1 MSKLN
6 ISIEQL
12 FELGAHFGHRK
23 RFWNPHME
31 DYIFCEKNNIHIIDL
46 YKTQEKIVELYETFK
61 ALSSVGNKVMVV
73 GTKRVAS
80 SYVEEFGQK
89 TGMPYISHRW
99 LGGMLTNWK
108 TIKVPINKLL
118 EYEENKSS
126 GQLESMIKKEAVM
139 LEKEMKKLSLV
150 FDGVK
155 DMKGLPD
162 AIFVIDVENEKIAV
176 QEAQKMGIPVYGLVD
191 TNSNPKNL
199 TNFVPINDDSSKT
212 IKFVL
217 NLLAEAVL
225 EGQDSAR
232 KQGLVQK
239 LDGDKGPK
247 VFSLNSSTKKVSV
260 DAPEEVDEKVE
271 TAAEEPAEKA
281 EEVKAEEKASAKKA
295 ATKTTAAKKAPA
307 KKAATKTTAAKKAPA
322 KKAPAKKAA
331 TKTTAAQK
339 APAKKAPAKK
349 AATKNTAA
357 KKAPAK
363 KAPAKK
369 AATKTTAAKKAP
381 AKKAPAKKAATKSE
395 E

>member
-1 MSKLN
+1 MSKLD
-6 ISIEQL
+6 ISIEKL

-46 YKTQEKIVELYETFK
+46 YKTQEKIAELYEVFRNQ
-61 ALSSVGNKVMVV
+61 SSVGNKIMIV

-80 SYVEEFGQK
+80 SYVAEFGEK

-118 EYEENKSS
+118 EYEENKAS
-126 GQLESMIKKEAVM
+126 GELDNMIKKEAVM
-139 LEKEMKKLSLV
+139 LEKEMKKLALN

-162 AIFVIDVENEKIAV
+162 ALFVIDVANEKIAV
-176 QEAQKMGIPVYGLVD
+176 QEAHKMGIPVYGLVD

-199 TNFVPINDDSSKT
+199 TNFIPVNDDSSRT
-212 IKFVL
+212 IKFIL
-217 NLLAEAVL
+217 DLLSQAIL

-247 VFSLNSSTKKVSV
+247 VFSLNTSTKKVSV
-260 DAPEEVDEKVE
+260 KE
-271 TAAEEPAEKA
+271 TK
-281 EEVKAEEKASAKKA
+281 EEVKETKEEVKETKEEVKETKEEVKETKEEVKETKEATHSEADLSKLTKVQLVEFAEKNDLKIKKSAKKA
-295 ATKTTAAKKAPA
+295 
-307 KKAATKTTAAKKAPA
+307 
-322 KKAPAKKAA
+322 
-331 TKTTAAQK
+331 
-339 APAKKAPAKK
+339 
-349 AATKNTAA
+349 
-357 KKAPAK
+357 
-363 KAPAKK
+363 
-369 AATKTTAAKKAP
+369 
-381 AKKAPAKKAATKSE
+381 SIVE
-395 E
+395 EILSQLK

>member
-1 MSKLN
+1 MSKLD

-31 DYIFCEKNNIHIIDL
+31 EYIFCEKNNIHIIDL
-46 YKTQEKIVELYETFK
+46 YKTQEKIAELYEVFRNQ
-61 ALSSVGNKVMVV
+61 SSVGNKIMIV

-80 SYVEEFGQK
+80 TYVADFGQK

-118 EYEENKSS
+118 EYEENKAS
-126 GQLESMIKKEAVM
+126 GELDNMIKKEAVM
-139 LEKEMKKLSLV
+139 LEKEMKKLALN

-162 AIFVIDVENEKIAV
+162 ALFVVDVENEKIAV
-176 QEAQKMGIPVYGLVD
+176 QEALKMEIPVYGLVD

-199 TNFVPINDDSSKT
+199 TNFIPINDDSSRT

-217 NLLAEAVL
+217 DLLSEAIL

-247 VFSLNSSTKKVSV
+247 VFSLNTSTKKVSV
-260 DAPEEVDEKVE
+260 EATKEETKVE
-271 TAAEEPAEKA
+271 TKEEIKEETKVEAKEEIKEETKVEAKEEKLSEADLNKFTKVQLVEFAEKNNF
-281 EEVKAEEKASAKKA
+281 KIKKSDKKA
-295 ATKTTAAKKAPA
+295 LIVNDILSQLK
-307 KKAATKTTAAKKAPA
+307 
-322 KKAPAKKAA
+322 
-331 TKTTAAQK
+331 
-339 APAKKAPAKK
+339 
-349 AATKNTAA
+349 
-357 KKAPAK
+357 
-363 KAPAKK
+363 
-369 AATKTTAAKKAP
+369 
-381 AKKAPAKKAATKSE
+381 
-395 E
+395 

>member
-1 MSKLN
+1 MSKVN

-23 RFWNPHME
+23 RFWNPLME

-46 YKTQEKIVELYETFK
+46 YKTQEKIIELYETFRK
-61 ALSSVGNKVMVV
+61 LSSVGNKVMIV

-80 SYVEEFGQK
+80 SYVSEFGEK

-118 EYEENKSS
+118 EYQENKES
-126 GQLESMIKKEAVM
+126 GELQSMIKKEAVM

-162 AIFVIDVENEKIAV
+162 ALFVIDVENEKIAV
-176 QEAQKMGIPVYGLVD
+176 QEALKMGIPVYGLVD
-191 TNSNPKNL
+191 TNSNPSNL

-217 NLLAEAVL
+217 DLLSEAIL

-247 VFSLNSSTKKVSV
+247 VFSMNTATKVISVKAEEKSEAVV
-260 DAPEEVDEKVE
+260 DAK
-271 TAAEEPAEKA
+271 T
-281 EEVKAEEKASAKKA
+281 EVKAEEKIEAQKEEITTTKKP
-295 ATKTTAAKKAPA
+295 AAKKAD
-307 KKAATKTTAAKKAPA
+307 K
-322 KKAPAKKAA
+322 
-331 TKTTAAQK
+331 
-339 APAKKAPAKK
+339 
-349 AATKNTAA
+349 
-357 KKAPAK
+357 
-363 KAPAKK
+363 
-369 AATKTTAAKKAP
+369 
-381 AKKAPAKKAATKSE
+381 
-395 E
+395 

>member
-126 GQLESMIKKEAVM
+126 GQLENMIKKEAVM

-260 DAPEEVDEKVE
+260 DATEDADEKVE

-281 EEVKAEEKASAKKA
+281 EEVKAEEVKAEEKAPAKKA

-322 KKAPAKKAA
+322 KKAE
-331 TKTTAAQK
+331 TKT
-339 APAKKAPAKK
+339 
-349 AATKNTAA
+349 
-357 KKAPAK
+357 
-363 KAPAKK
+363 
-369 AATKTTAAKKAP
+369 
-381 AKKAPAKKAATKSE
+381 E

>member
-1 MSKLN
+1 MSKVN

-23 RFWNPHME
+23 RFWNPLME

-46 YKTQEKIVELYETFK
+46 YKTQEKIIELYETFRK
-61 ALSSVGNKVMVV
+61 LSSVGNKVMIV

-80 SYVEEFGQK
+80 SYVSEFGEK

-118 EYEENKSS
+118 EYQENKES
-126 GQLESMIKKEAVM
+126 GELQSMIKKEAVM

-162 AIFVIDVENEKIAV
+162 ALFVIDVENEKIAV
-176 QEAQKMGIPVYGLVD
+176 QEALKMGIPVYGLVD
-191 TNSNPKNL
+191 TNSNPSNL

-217 NLLAEAVL
+217 DLLSEAIL

-247 VFSLNSSTKKVSV
+247 VFSMNTATKVISVKAEEKSEAVV
-260 DAPEEVDEKVE
+260 DAK
-271 TAAEEPAEKA
+271 T
-281 EEVKAEEKASAKKA
+281 EVKAEEKIEAQKEEITTTKKPAAKKA
-295 ATKTTAAKKAPA
+295 ATKKPAVKKTAAKKPTAKKTAAKKAA
-307 KKAATKTTAAKKAPA
+307 KKTA
-322 KKAPAKKAA
+322 
-331 TKTTAAQK
+331 
-339 APAKKAPAKK
+339 
-349 AATKNTAA
+349 
-357 KKAPAK
+357 
-363 KAPAKK
+363 
-369 AATKTTAAKKAP
+369 
-381 AKKAPAKKAATKSE
+381 E
-395 E
+395 

>member
-1 MSKLN
+1 MSKIN
-6 ISIEQL
+6 VTIEEL

-46 YKTQEKIVELYETFK
+46 YKTQEKIVELYEVFRK
-61 ALSSVGNKVMVV
+61 FSSVGNKVMVV

-80 SYVEEFGQK
+80 SYVTDFGQK

-126 GQLESMIKKEAVM
+126 GELDSMIKKEAVM
-139 LEKEMKKLSLV
+139 LEKEMKKLSMV

-162 AIFVIDVENEKIAV
+162 ALFVIDVESEKIAV
-176 QEAQKMGIPVYGLVD
+176 QEAIKMGIPVYGLVD
-191 TNSNPKNL
+191 TNSNPTNL
-199 TNFVPINDDSSKT
+199 TNFIPINDDSSKT

-217 NLLAEAVL
+217 NLLAEAINL
-225 EGQDSAR
+225 GQDSAR

-247 VFSLNSSTKKVSV
+247 VFSLNTATKTVSV
-260 DAPEEVDEKVE
+260 KTSETPAKEAKEVE
-271 TAAEEPAEKA
+271 T
-281 EEVKAEEKASAKKA
+281 VAEEKTAKTSTTKEAATTKKAPTKKAATTKKTPAKKA
-295 ATKTTAAKKAPA
+295 ATTKKAPA
-307 KKAATKTTAAKKAPA
+307 KKAATTKKAPA
-322 KKAPAKKAA
+322 KKTTTKK
-331 TKTTAAQK
+331 
-339 APAKKAPAKK
+339 
-349 AATKNTAA
+349 
-357 KKAPAK
+357 
-363 KAPAKK
+363 
-369 AATKTTAAKKAP
+369 
-381 AKKAPAKKAATKSE
+381 
-395 E
+395 

>member
-1 MSKLN
+1 MSKVN
-6 ISIEQL
+6 VSIEEL

-46 YKTQEKIVELYETFK
+46 YKTQEKIVELYETFRNF
-61 ALSSVGNKVMVV
+61 SSVGNKIMIV

-80 SYVEEFGQK
+80 SYVSDFGVK

-126 GQLESMIKKEAVM
+126 GQLDSMIKKEAVM

-162 AIFVIDVENEKIAV
+162 ALFVIDVESEKIAV
-176 QEAQKMGIPVYGLVD
+176 QEAIKMGIPVYGLVD
-191 TNSNPKNL
+191 TNSNPTNL
-199 TNFVPINDDSSKT
+199 TNFIPINDDSSKT

-217 NLLAEAVL
+217 NLMAEAINL
-225 EGQDSAR
+225 GQDSAR

-247 VFSLNSSTKKVSV
+247 VFSLNTSTKTVSV
-260 DAPEEVDEKVE
+260 KTAE
-271 TAAEEPAEKA
+271 TATEEAKRRRTSCGR
-281 EEVKAEEKASAKKA
+281 KDSQNNNNQKSACNN
-295 ATKTTAAKKAPA
+295 
-307 KKAATKTTAAKKAPA
+307 
-322 KKAPAKKAA
+322 
-331 TKTTAAQK
+331 QK
-339 APAKKAPAKK
+339 SACQKSRNNQKSTCQKSRNNQKSACQKSRNNQKSACQKSRNNQKSACQKSRSNQK
-349 AATKNTAA
+349 SACQKNNY
-357 KKAPAK
+357 
-363 KAPAKK
+363 
-369 AATKTTAAKKAP
+369 
-381 AKKAPAKKAATKSE
+381 
-395 E
+395 

>member
-1 MSKLN
+1 MSKVN

-23 RFWNPHME
+23 RFWNPLME

-46 YKTQEKIVELYETFK
+46 YKTQEKIIELYETFRK
-61 ALSSVGNKVMVV
+61 LSSVGNKVMIV

-80 SYVEEFGQK
+80 SYVSEFGEK

-118 EYEENKSS
+118 EYQENKES
-126 GQLESMIKKEAVM
+126 GELQSMIKKEAVM

-162 AIFVIDVENEKIAV
+162 ALFVIDVENEKIAV
-176 QEAQKMGIPVYGLVD
+176 QEALKMGIPVYGLVA
-191 TNSNPKNL
+191 TNSNPSNL

-217 NLLAEAVL
+217 DLLSEAIL

-247 VFSLNSSTKKVSV
+247 VFSMNTATKVISV
-260 DAPEEVDEKVE
+260 K
-271 TAAEEPAEKA
+271 AEEKSEAVVEAKA
-281 EEVKAEEKASAKKA
+281 EVKAEEKIEAQKEEITTTKKPAAKKA
-295 ATKTTAAKKAPA
+295 AA
-307 KKAATKTTAAKKAPA
+307 
-322 KKAPAKKAA
+322 
-331 TKTTAAQK
+331 
-339 APAKKAPAKK
+339 
-349 AATKNTAA
+349 
-357 KKAPAK
+357 
-363 KAPAKK
+363 
-369 AATKTTAAKKAP
+369 
-381 AKKAPAKKAATKSE
+381 
-395 E
+395 

>member
-1 MSKLN
+1 MSKAKVT
-6 ISIEQL
+6 IEQL

-31 DYIFCEKNNIHIIDL
+31 DYIFCEKNNIHIINL
-46 YKTQEKIVELYETFK
+46 YKTQEKILELYDTFK
-61 ALSSVGNKVMVV
+61 NLSAVGNKIMIV

-80 SYVEEFGQK
+80 SYVKDFGEK

-118 EYEENKSS
+118 EFEENKSS
-126 GQLESMIKKEAVM
+126 GQLGGMIKKEAVQ
-139 LEKEMKKLSLV
+139 LEKEMKKLSLN

-162 AIFVIDVENEKIAV
+162 ALFVIDVENENIAV
-176 QEAQKMGIPVYGLVD
+176 EEALKMGIPVYGLVD

-217 NLLAEAVL
+217 DLLSDAVL
-225 EGQDSAR
+225 DGQDSAR

-247 VFSLNSSTKKVSV
+247 VFSLNATTKKVSV
-260 DAPEEVDEKVE
+260 KPVEGNIEKEKDAVLSQEPEGQNEQPPKVE
-271 TAAEEPAEKA
+271 EKA
-281 EEVKAEEKASAKKA
+281 EVQETSVKITKSALAKLTKAQLEEKAKELGITIEGKVLKA
-295 ATKTTAAKKAPA
+295 DLVEQVFKA
-307 KKAATKTTAAKKAPA
+307 
-322 KKAPAKKAA
+322 
-331 TKTTAAQK
+331 Q
-339 APAKKAPAKK
+339 
-349 AATKNTAA
+349 
-357 KKAPAK
+357 
-363 KAPAKK
+363 
-369 AATKTTAAKKAP
+369 
-381 AKKAPAKKAATKSE
+381 
-395 E
+395 

>member
-126 GQLESMIKKEAVM
+126 GQLENMIKKEAVM

-217 NLLAEAVL
+217 NLLAEAVV

-260 DAPEEVDEKVE
+260 DAAEEADEKVE
-271 TAAEEPAEKA
+271 TAAEEPAEKTEEEKVETAA
-281 EEVKAEEKASAKKA
+281 EEPAEKTEEEKVEELKA
-295 ATKTTAAKKAPA
+295 QEKAPA

-322 KKAPAKKAA
+322 KKAPAKKAT
-331 TKTTAAQK
+331 TKT
-339 APAKKAPAKK
+339 
-349 AATKNTAA
+349 
-357 KKAPAK
+357 
-363 KAPAKK
+363 
-369 AATKTTAAKKAP
+369 
-381 AKKAPAKKAATKSE
+381 E

>member
-1 MSKLN
+1 MSKVN

-23 RFWNPHME
+23 RFWNPLME
-31 DYIFCEKNNIHIIDL
+31 EYIFCEKNNIHIIDL
-46 YKTQEKIVELYETFK
+46 YKTQEKIIELYETFRK
-61 ALSSVGNKVMVV
+61 LSSVGNKVMIV

-80 SYVEEFGQK
+80 SYVSEFGEK

-118 EYEENKSS
+118 EYQENKES
-126 GQLESMIKKEAVM
+126 GELQSMIKKEAVM

-162 AIFVIDVENEKIAV
+162 ALFVVDVENEKIAV
-176 QEAQKMGIPVYGLVD
+176 QEALKMGIPVYGLVD
-191 TNSNPKNL
+191 TNSNPSNL

-217 NLLAEAVL
+217 DLLSEAIL

-247 VFSLNSSTKKVSV
+247 VFSMNTTTKVISV
-260 DAPEEVDEKVE
+260 K
-271 TAAEEPAEKA
+271 AEEKSEAAVEAKA
-281 EEVKAEEKASAKKA
+281 EVKAEEKIEAQKEEITTTKKPAAKKA
-295 ATKTTAAKKAPA
+295 TAAKKP
-307 KKAATKTTAAKKAPA
+307 AAKKAD
-322 KKAPAKKAA
+322 K
-331 TKTTAAQK
+331 
-339 APAKKAPAKK
+339 
-349 AATKNTAA
+349 
-357 KKAPAK
+357 
-363 KAPAKK
+363 
-369 AATKTTAAKKAP
+369 
-381 AKKAPAKKAATKSE
+381 
-395 E
+395 

>member
-1 MSKLN
+1 MSKVN
-6 ISIEQL
+6 ISIEEL

-46 YKTQEKIVELYETFK
+46 YKTQEKIVELYETFRK
-61 ALSSVGNKVMVV
+61 FSSVGNKIMIV

-80 SYVEEFGQK
+80 SYVEDFGAK
-89 TGMPYISHRW
+89 TDMPYISHRW

-118 EYEENKSS
+118 EYEENKAS
-126 GQLESMIKKEAVM
+126 GQLDTMIKKEAVM

-162 AIFVIDVENEKIAV
+162 ALFVIDVESEKIAV
-176 QEAQKMGIPVYGLVD
+176 QEAIKMGIPVYGLVD
-191 TNSNPKNL
+191 TNSNPTNL
-199 TNFVPINDDSSKT
+199 TNFIPINDDSAKT

-217 NLLAEAVL
+217 NLMAEAIIL
-225 EGQDSAR
+225 GQDSAR

-247 VFSLNSSTKKVSV
+247 VFSLNTSTKTVSV
-260 DAPEEVDEKVE
+260 KTTETSTDETQKE
-271 TAAEEPAEKA
+271 LIAEEET
-281 EEVKAEEKASAKKA
+281 VKTTETKQAPAKKA
-295 ATKTTAAKKAPA
+295 ATTKKTAAKATTTKKAPA
-307 KKAATKTTAAKKAPA
+307 KKAATTKKTAAKATTT

-331 TKTTAAQK
+331 TT
-339 APAKKAPAKK
+339 KK
-349 AATKNTAA
+349 
-357 KKAPAK
+357 
-363 KAPAKK
+363 
-369 AATKTTAAKKAP
+369 
-381 AKKAPAKKAATKSE
+381 
-395 E
+395 

>member
-1 MSKLN
+1 MSKLD

-31 DYIFCEKNNIHIIDL
+31 EYIFCEKNNIHILDL
-46 YKTQEKIVELYETFK
+46 YKTQEKIAELYEVFRNQ
-61 ALSSVGNKVMVV
+61 SSVGNKIMIV

-80 SYVEEFGQK
+80 TYVADFGQK

-118 EYEENKSS
+118 EYEENKAS
-126 GQLESMIKKEAVM
+126 GELDNMIKKEAVM
-139 LEKEMKKLSLV
+139 LEKEMKKLALN

-162 AIFVIDVENEKIAV
+162 ALFVVDVENEKIAV
-176 QEAQKMGIPVYGLVD
+176 QEALKMEIPVYGLVD

-199 TNFVPINDDSSKT
+199 TNFIPINDDSSRT

-217 NLLAEAVL
+217 DLLSEAIL

-247 VFSLNSSTKKVSV
+247 VFSLNTSTKKVSV
-260 DAPEEVDEKVE
+260 EATKEETKVE
-271 TAAEEPAEKA
+271 TKEEIKEETKVEAKEEKLSEADLNKFTKVQLVEFAEKNNF
-281 EEVKAEEKASAKKA
+281 KIKKSDKKA
-295 ATKTTAAKKAPA
+295 LIVNDILSQLK
-307 KKAATKTTAAKKAPA
+307 
-322 KKAPAKKAA
+322 
-331 TKTTAAQK
+331 
-339 APAKKAPAKK
+339 
-349 AATKNTAA
+349 
-357 KKAPAK
+357 
-363 KAPAKK
+363 
-369 AATKTTAAKKAP
+369 
-381 AKKAPAKKAATKSE
+381 
-395 E
+395 

>member
-1 MSKLN
+1 
-6 ISIEQL
+6 
-12 FELGAHFGHRK
+12 
-23 RFWNPHME
+23 
-31 DYIFCEKNNIHIIDL
+31 
-46 YKTQEKIVELYETFK
+46 
-61 ALSSVGNKVMVV
+61 
-73 GTKRVAS
+73 
-80 SYVEEFGQK
+80 
-89 TGMPYISHRW
+89 
-99 LGGMLTNWK
+99 MLTNWK

-126 GQLESMIKKEAVM
+126 GQLENMIKKEAVM

-260 DAPEEVDEKVE
+260 DAAEEADEKVE

-281 EEVKAEEKASAKKA
+281 EEEKVEEVKAEE
-295 ATKTTAAKKAPA
+295 KAPA

-322 KKAPAKKAA
+322 KKAPAKKA
-331 TKTTAAQK
+331 T
-339 APAKKAPAKK
+339 
-349 AATKNTAA
+349 
-357 KKAPAK
+357 
-363 KAPAKK
+363 
-369 AATKTTAAKKAP
+369 TKTTAAKKAP
-381 AKKAPAKKAATKSE
+381 AKKAPAKKATTKTE

>member
-1 MSKLN
+1 MSKVN

-23 RFWNPHME
+23 RFWNPLME

-46 YKTQEKIVELYETFK
+46 YKTQEKIIELYETFRK
-61 ALSSVGNKVMVV
+61 LSSVGNKVMIV

-80 SYVEEFGQK
+80 SYVSEFGEK

-118 EYEENKSS
+118 EYQENKAS
-126 GQLESMIKKEAVM
+126 GELQSMIKKEAVM

-162 AIFVIDVENEKIAV
+162 ALFVIDVENEKIAV
-176 QEAQKMGIPVYGLVD
+176 QEALKMGIPVYGLVD
-191 TNSNPKNL
+191 TNSNPSNL

-217 NLLAEAVL
+217 DLLSEAIL

-247 VFSLNSSTKKVSV
+247 VFSMNTATKVISV
-260 DAPEEVDEKVE
+260 K
-271 TAAEEPAEKA
+271 AEEKSEAVVEAKA
-281 EEVKAEEKASAKKA
+281 EVKAEEKIEAQKEEITTTKKPAAKKA
-295 ATKTTAAKKAPA
+295 TAAKKP
-307 KKAATKTTAAKKAPA
+307 AAKKAD
-322 KKAPAKKAA
+322 K
-331 TKTTAAQK
+331 
-339 APAKKAPAKK
+339 
-349 AATKNTAA
+349 
-357 KKAPAK
+357 
-363 KAPAKK
+363 
-369 AATKTTAAKKAP
+369 
-381 AKKAPAKKAATKSE
+381 
-395 E
+395 